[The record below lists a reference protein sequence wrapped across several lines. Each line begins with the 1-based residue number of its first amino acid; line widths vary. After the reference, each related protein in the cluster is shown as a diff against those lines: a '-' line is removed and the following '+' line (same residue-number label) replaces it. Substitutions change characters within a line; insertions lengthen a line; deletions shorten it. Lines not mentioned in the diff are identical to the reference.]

1 MFMQANKYSRIVIF
15 AVLFLLLSMPFSTV
29 IENNE
34 NQEINF
40 ENTSNTIGRS
50 LITWSGVVELSSSF
64 TINVTEE
71 LVISPCTVVKMSPNI
86 RIYVEGRITT
96 QGTTNCPVIFSQLS
110 SGLHNGIQ
118 FNSSSNGRGSLID
131 NITIEDSVY
140 GITAYGSNPRI
151 NNITIINPSR
161 VGIDLF
167 SNSAPIIHDLYID
180 QAGREVSYSDW
191 RYGLGVS
198 VGAGSTPILEGAYMT
213 DLRLRGLNLW
223 GSSGGIFRDIVIDNV
238 TSEGGN
244 ALSAGV
250 WVEDSQPLLTNLS
263 VDKADYGILV
273 RHIDDGSFTRAVVRD
288 CVVSNSMYRGIYLD
302 KANHTNYT
310 NYETADFTNTTVRG
324 TGGSGAKTANIGYA
338 AIEVNATGAWFE
350 NTLVEDS
357 TTVGVRL
364 FLVDSSTTFRNLT
377 VKNSG
382 DPGQGAHEAGI
393 AISSSF
399 FAPNFDG
406 LEISGSVGPAI
417 HSSSGGSMQ
426 GNDWFLHN
434 NSKQGLFVDSS
445 TLIIEDL
452 HFSDNGFSGAH
463 IFDSRYVTLSNL
475 TSLGNGILGT
485 LDSEKAG
492 IYFEKSNDLESNS
505 GDITCN
511 YCTVKSSLGPGILV
525 KDSVDLWLNN
535 IELEDNNPS
544 YPPLSIDNSGLSL
557 QQQGGRVNLHD
568 ILVKTERIGT
578 DLGPAL
584 EINKAAANID
594 LLVMNGNHS
603 GLVWNAE
610 NNGNYNS
617 SMSRVQFSGSSCLIL
632 SDHSDLSGSDNAITP
647 ECTGSLIFQNSDV
660 NWSGLIDLTSS
671 TVLNLDSLSTLH
683 LHQPSQIDFSS
694 AIIAPSAKIDLAWD
708 VDVWVVNNNS
718 NGVPQSIVDV
728 NFDQFESPV
737 QEPTNEIGFI
747 SFPNFVGQ
755 RWTQSGPSS
764 QTTATITCNYDGISN
779 SSSVTLDQN
788 RIIYCLLPLGNQPPF
803 LNWDTPVDMEI
814 FPSASIVEFNASSSW
829 DLDDDPLSWE
839 WTSSI
844 DGIIGSESNF
854 TVNEIGSSQILSD
867 GVHTITAKVCDDSG
881 HCVQQ
886 SRIIELVNQKPI
898 LVVSFEPGLDQWNIL
913 NIPRTGTLDI
923 NLNGSY
929 DPEGD
934 TLYCWFTTSYGLQY
948 PQDTSQSC
956 SNIFNYTF
964 PLTSSPDN
972 PIPSSNIFSL
982 SIWLDDGVNSPV
994 EWEFD
999 VELFNEIPTPQFTV
1013 SRESNFSE
1021 SVVTLDGSATVDPEG
1036 DNLEIEFWSSLDG
1049 ILQWSD
1055 QESGK
1060 VWQGHLS
1067 RGFHNIEMR
1076 VTDDRPEH
1084 INYTEVTTIQLNV
1097 ENSYPKSI
1105 ISYPVISQTYD
1116 SSELIQ
1122 FSANGSG
1129 DYDAE
1134 CSTFPASGY
1143 WHCASIEP
1151 YFGSEYLIVSWTS
1164 DLDGR
1169 LTPLDKD
1176 WLNFEGRLS
1185 AGTHVLTLSLDDG
1198 IHEPVESSITVQV
1211 VSSAPVLELST
1222 PINGKTYNSSD
1233 YIFWN
1238 AVNSKDYDGDDFTMT
1253 VRSNLLDEPLLD
1265 SVSTSETH
1273 ISQLPSGVHSIEI
1286 ELTDETGKSSSNFLT
1301 LVVDK
1306 SSPNANIISPTNLQS
1321 FAGGEEIIL
1330 EEDSY
1335 DADNDITFR
1344 EWQIIPVGSSS
1355 PSQSLSSSLEKISL
1369 PPGDYDVKLIIRD
1382 SQGYQNIEQ
1391 VRITVENTDPEF
1403 DDQSLILSTNEM
1415 TTGELIVFE
1424 VSVILIDA
1432 DGTTQDVYAT
1442 LTHKLQIW
1450 NFNLSYDENDD
1461 RWKGSVKV
1469 RPDESGRPSLKI
1481 IARDGVGDD
1490 ASIDQISR
1498 TITVVDV
1505 EQNSSSVLLI
1515 GGGIGIIVFIIVITM
1530 FALRRRRKL
1539 DEIILLESWDSFGKK
1554 PKIETDSKTIPELE
1568 GGIID
1573 GAQEVEN
1580 EQDRFDV
1587 NQLLE

>member
-1 MFMQANKYSRIVIF
+1 MFMQGGKYSQIIIF
-15 AVLFLLLSMPFSTV
+15 AVLSTLLAMPFSTV
-29 IENNE
+29 IENNDYV
-34 NQEINF
+34 EIDS
-40 ENTSNTIGRS
+40 ETYSNAIGRS
-50 LITWSGVVELSSSF
+50 QISWSGVVELSSSF
-64 TINVTEE
+64 TINVTDE
-71 LVISPCTVVKMSPNI
+71 LVISPCTVVKMSPSI
-86 RIYVEGRITT
+86 RIYVEGRITA
-96 QGTTNCPVIFSQLS
+96 QGTTNCPVVFTQS
-110 SGLHNGIQ
+110 STGLHNGLQ
-118 FNSSSNGRGSLID
+118 FNYSSNGRGSLMD

-140 GITAYGSNPRI
+140 GITTYGSNPRI

-198 VGAGSTPILEGAYMT
+198 VGTGSTPIVEGAYMT

-250 WVEDSQPLLTNLS
+250 WVEDSQPLITNLS
-263 VDKADYGILV
+263 VDKADYGVLV

-310 NYETADFTNTTVRG
+310 NYETADFTNTIVRG

-350 NTLVEDS
+350 NTSVEDS

-364 FLVDSSTTFRNLT
+364 FLVDSTTTFRNLQ

-417 HSSSGGSMQ
+417 HSSSGGSMR
-426 GNDWFLHN
+426 GSDWFLHN
-434 NSKQGLFVDSS
+434 NSKQGLYIDSS
-445 TLIIEDL
+445 TLIIDDL

-475 TSLGNGILGT
+475 TALGNGVLGS

-511 YCTVKSSLGPGILV
+511 FCTVKSSLGSGILV
-525 KDSVDLWLNN
+525 KDSVDLWLNH

-544 YPPLSIDNSGLSL
+544 HAPLSIDNGGLTL
-557 QQQGGRVNLHD
+557 AQQGGRINLHNVV
-568 ILVKTERIGT
+568 INTERTGSN
-578 DLGPAL
+578 LGPAL
-584 EINKAAANID
+584 EINRAAANID
-594 LLVMNGNHS
+594 LVNMNGNHS
-603 GLVWNAE
+603 GLFWNAD
-610 NNGNYNS
+610 NNGDFNS
-617 SMSRVQFSGSSCLIL
+617 SMSRVQFSGSSCLVL
-632 SDHSDLSGSDNAITP
+632 SDHTELNGFDNSITP
-647 ECTGSLIFQNSDV
+647 ECTGSLLFQNSDV
-660 NWSGLIDLTSS
+660 NWSGLVDLTSS
-671 TVLNLDSLSTLH
+671 AVLNLDALSTLR
-683 LHQPSQIDFSS
+683 LHQPSQVDFSN
-694 AIIAPSAKIDLAWD
+694 AVIAPSAKIDLAWN
-708 VDVWVVNNNS
+708 VEVWVINNNS
-718 NGVPQSIVDV
+718 NGVPQSIVDLS
-728 NFDQFESPV
+728 FDQYELPA
-737 QEPTNEIGFI
+737 QEPTSDIGFI
-747 SFPNFVGQ
+747 SFPNFIGQ
-755 RWTQSGPSS
+755 RWTHSGPSS
-764 QTTATITCNYDGISN
+764 ETTATITCNYDGISN
-779 SSSVTLDQN
+779 SSSVILDQN
-788 RIIYCLLPLGNQPPF
+788 RIVYCQLPLGNQPPF
-803 LNWDTPVDMEI
+803 LNWDTPADQEI
-814 FPSASIVEFNASSSW
+814 FPSASVVVFNASSSW
-829 DLDDDPLSWE
+829 DLDDDPLTWE

-844 DGIIGSESNF
+844 DGILSTESNF
-854 TVNEIGSSQILSD
+854 SVNEIGSSHLLSD
-867 GVHTITAKVCDDSG
+867 GIHTITAKVCDDAG

-886 SRIIELVNQKPI
+886 SRVIELVNQRPI
-898 LVVSFEPGLDQWNIL
+898 LVASFEPGLDQWNIL
-913 NIPRTGTLDI
+913 NIPRTGTLEI
-923 NLNGSY
+923 NLNGSF

-934 TLYCWFTTSYGLQY
+934 ALYCWFTTSYGLQY
-948 PQDTSQSC
+948 PQDTSQIC
-956 SNIFNYTF
+956 PNIFNYTF
-964 PLTSSPDN
+964 PLTASPNN
-972 PIPSSNIFSL
+972 PIPSSDYFSL

-999 VELFNEIPTPQFTV
+999 VELYNEIPSPIFTV
-1013 SRESNFSE
+1013 SRDSNYSE
-1021 SVVTLDGSATVDPEG
+1021 SVVTLDGTATIDPEG
-1036 DNLEIEFWSSLDG
+1036 DSLEIEFWSSLDG
-1049 ILQWSD
+1049 VLQWSD

-1076 VTDDRPEH
+1076 VTDDRLEH
-1084 INYTEVTTIQLNV
+1084 LNVTKVSSIQLDV
-1097 ENSYPKSI
+1097 ENSYPRSI
-1105 ISYPVISQTYD
+1105 ISNPVASQTYD
-1116 SSELIQ
+1116 SSELIH

-1134 CSTFPASGY
+1134 CGTFPATGY
-1143 WHCASIEP
+1143 WHCAGVEP
-1151 YFGSEYLIVSWTS
+1151 YYGSEYLIVSWTS

-1169 LTPLDKD
+1169 LIPQDKD
-1176 WLNFEGRLS
+1176 WLSFDGRLS

-1211 VSSAPVLELST
+1211 EPSAPVLELAT
-1222 PINGKTYNSSD
+1222 PIDGKTYNSSD

-1238 AVNSKDYDGDDFTMT
+1238 AVNSVDYDGDSFTMT
-1253 VRSNLLDEPLLD
+1253 VRSDMLNEPLLD
-1265 SVSTSETH
+1265 SVSTSQTH

-1286 ELTDETGKSSSNFLT
+1286 ELTDETGKSSSKFIT
-1301 LVVDK
+1301 LVVDTSK
-1306 SSPNANIISPTNLQS
+1306 PNANIVTPFNLQS
-1321 FAGGEEIIL
+1321 FAGGQEIIL

-1344 EWQIIPVGSSS
+1344 EWQVIPVGSSD
-1355 PSQSLSSSLEKISL
+1355 PVKSLSSSLEKISL
-1369 PPGDYDVKLIIRD
+1369 APGDYDIKLIIRD

-1391 VRITVENTDPEF
+1391 VRITIENTDPEF
-1403 DDQSLILSTNEM
+1403 DEQSLELSTNEM
-1415 TTGELIVFE
+1415 ITGELVLFE
-1424 VSVILIDA
+1424 VSIVLVDA

-1450 NFNLSYDENDD
+1450 NFNLSFDENDG
-1461 RWKGSVKV
+1461 RWKGSIKV

-1481 IARDGVGDD
+1481 IAKDGVGDD
-1490 ASIDQISR
+1490 ANIDQVIR
-1498 TITVVDV
+1498 TITVVDL
-1505 EQNSSSVLLI
+1505 EQSSSSVVLI
-1515 GGGIGIIVFIIVITM
+1515 GGGIGLIVLIT
-1530 FALRRRRKL
+1530 AITLISLRRRRRL
-1539 DEIILLESWDSFGKK
+1539 EEIELLESWDSFGRK
-1554 PKIETDSKTIPELE
+1554 PKIETGSE
-1568 GGIID
+1568 IISTSIVEEFD
-1573 GAQEVEN
+1573 GTQEVQN
-1580 EQDRFDV
+1580 EQDRFDIDEI
-1587 NQLLE
+1587 LE

>member
-1 MFMQANKYSRIVIF
+1 MQTGKYSQMLIF
-15 AVLFLLLSMPFSTV
+15 VVLFMLLSLPFTSV

-34 NQEINF
+34 NQEINI
-40 ENTSNTIGRS
+40 EKTSNVVGRS
-50 LITWSGVVELSSSF
+50 QITWSGVVELASSF
-64 TINVTEE
+64 TINVTDE
-71 LVISPCTVVKMSPNI
+71 LVISPCTVVKLSPNI
-86 RIYVEGRITT
+86 RIYVEGRITA

-110 SGLHNGIQ
+110 TGLHNGLQ
-118 FNSSSNGRGSLID
+118 FNSSSNSRGSIID
-131 NITIEDSVY
+131 NLTIEGSVY
-140 GITAYGSNPRI
+140 GITIYGSNPRI
-151 NNITIINPSR
+151 NNITIVNPSR

-167 SNSAPIIHDLYID
+167 SNSAPVIHDLYID

-191 RYGLGVS
+191 RYGLGFS

-223 GSSGGIFRDIVIDNV
+223 GSSGGIFRDVVIDNV

-250 WVEDSQPLLTNLS
+250 WVEDSQPLITNLS
-263 VDKADYGILV
+263 VDKSDYGILV

-288 CVVSNSMYRGIYLD
+288 CTVSNSMYRGIYLD

-310 NYETADFTNTTVRG
+310 NYETADFTNTIVRG
-324 TGGSGAKTANIGYA
+324 TGGNGAKTANIGYA

-350 NTLVEDS
+350 NTSVEDS

-364 FLVDSSTTFRNLT
+364 YLVDSSTTFRNLE

-399 FAPNFDG
+399 FAPNFEG
-406 LEISGSVGPAI
+406 LEVSGSVGPAI
-417 HSSSGGSMQ
+417 HSSSGGSMR

-445 TLIIEDL
+445 TLIIDDL
-452 HFSDNGFSGAH
+452 HFSDNGHSGAH
-463 IFDSRYVTLSNL
+463 IFDSRYVSMSNV
-475 TSLGNGILGT
+475 TALGNGVLGSI
-485 LDSEKAG
+485 DSEKAG
-492 IYFEKSNDLESNS
+492 LFFEKSNDLESNS

-511 YCTVKSSLGPGILV
+511 SCTVKSSTGSGILV
-525 KDSVDLWLNN
+525 KDSVDLWLNH
-535 IELEDNNPS
+535 IQLEDNNPS
-544 YPPLSIDNSGLSL
+544 YVPLSIDNSGLIL
-557 QQQGGRVNLHD
+557 AQQGGRINLHD
-568 ILVKTERIGT
+568 IMINTERVGV
-578 DLGPAL
+578 DLGPAVD
-584 EINKAAANID
+584 ISKAAANID
-594 LLVMNGNHS
+594 LLVMDGNHS
-603 GLVWNAE
+603 GIHWNAD
-610 NNGNYNS
+610 NNGNFNS

-632 SDHSDLSGSDNAITP
+632 SDHAELSGNDNSITP

-660 NWSGLIDLTSS
+660 NWSGLVDLTSS
-671 TVLNLDSLSTLH
+671 TVLNLDSLSSLR
-683 LHQPSQIDFSS
+683 LHQSSQIDLPN

-728 NFDQFESPV
+728 SFNQYESPV
-737 QEPTNEIGFI
+737 QEPTNDLGFI
-747 SFPNFVGQ
+747 SFPNFIGQ
-755 RWTQSGPSS
+755 RWTQSGSS
-764 QTTATITCNYDGISN
+764 SETTASITCNYDGISN

-803 LNWDTPVDMEI
+803 LNWDTPADLEI
-814 FPSASIVEFNASSSW
+814 FPSASVVEFNASSSW
-829 DLDDDPLSWE
+829 DLDDDPLVWE

-844 DGIIGSESNF
+844 DGVIGTESNF
-854 TVNEIGSSQILSD
+854 TVNEIGTTQILSD
-867 GVHTITAKVCDDSG
+867 GVHTITAKVCDDAG

-886 SRIIELVNQKPI
+886 SRVIELVNQKPI

-913 NIPRTGTLDI
+913 NIPRTGTLEI
-923 NLNGSY
+923 NLNGSF

-956 SNIFNYTF
+956 PNVFNYTF
-964 PLTSSPDN
+964 PLTSSPGN
-972 PIPSSNIFSL
+972 PIPSSDYFSL

-999 VELFNEIPTPQFTV
+999 VELYNEIPSPQFTV

-1021 SVVTLDGSATVDPEG
+1021 SIVTLDGTATIDPEG
-1036 DNLEIEFWSSLDG
+1036 DSLEIEYWSSLDG
-1049 ILQWSD
+1049 VLQWSD

-1060 VWQGHLS
+1060 VWMGHLS

-1076 VTDDRPEH
+1076 VTDNRPEH
-1084 INYTEVTTIQLNV
+1084 INLTEVTTIQLNV

-1105 ISYPVISQTYD
+1105 ISYPVESQTYD

-1134 CSTFPASGY
+1134 CSTFPTTGY
-1143 WHCASIEP
+1143 WHCSSKEP

-1169 LTPLDKD
+1169 LTPQDKD

-1185 AGTHVLTLSLDDG
+1185 AGTHNLTLSLDDG

-1211 VSSAPVLELST
+1211 STSAPVLELAT

-1238 AVNSKDYDGDDFTMT
+1238 AVNSKDYDGDNFTMT
-1253 VRSNLLDEPLLD
+1253 VRSNLLNEPLLD
-1265 SVSTSETH
+1265 MVSTSQTH
-1273 ISQLPSGVHSIEI
+1273 ISQLPSGTHSIEV
-1286 ELTDETGKSSSNFLT
+1286 ELTDETGKSSSSFIT
-1301 LVVDK
+1301 LIIDT
-1306 SSPNANIISPTNLQS
+1306 SRPNANIISPNNLQS
-1321 FAGGEEIIL
+1321 FAGGQEIIL

-1355 PSQSLSSSLEKISL
+1355 PTDTFSSSLETISL
-1369 PPGDYDVKLIIRD
+1369 APGDYDIKLIIRD
-1382 SQGYQNIEQ
+1382 SQGYQNVEQ
-1391 VRITVENTDPEF
+1391 VRITIENTDPEF
-1403 DDQSLILSTNEM
+1403 DEQSLILSTNEM
-1415 TTGELIVFE
+1415 TTGELVLFE
-1424 VSVILIDA
+1424 VSIILADP

-1450 NFNLSYDENDD
+1450 NFNLTYDENDD

-1481 IARDGVGDD
+1481 IAKDGVGDD
-1490 ASIDQISR
+1490 ANTDQISR
-1498 TITVVDV
+1498 TITVVDA
-1505 EQNSSSVLLI
+1505 EQNNSSVVLI
-1515 GGGIGIIVFIIVITM
+1515 GGGIGVIIFIIAITLL
-1530 FALRRRRKL
+1530 AIKRSRRL
-1539 DEIILLESWDSFGKK
+1539 DEIELLESWDAFGKK
-1554 PKIETDSKTIPELE
+1554 PKIENESKSIPQVE

-1573 GAQEVEN
+1573 GAQEVER
-1580 EQDRFDV
+1580 EQDRFNID
-1587 NQLLE
+1587 QLLE